1 MYLRYVLRAQLPEL
15 LVQRNILTCDVL
27 GDAVGVNERMH
38 GQAFDDIA
46 RIAVHNTAHRKSL
59 IVRANR

>member
-38 GQAFDDIA
+38 GRAFDDIA
-46 RIAVHNTAHRKSL
+46 P
-59 IVRANR
+59 